1 MFLYFVLVLFSWSH
15 LIQPLKTKNR
25 DFPGA
30 PVVKNL
36 PSNAGHVGSIPGRGT
51 KIPHALRPL
60 RLLEN
65 YWAYKPKLERSLR
78 ATWKDPASH
87 NQDST
92 EPITVIIIII
102 NKKAAGGYRWVRD
115 SPLTFSYLISIL
127 KFLKCATKLL
137 STAVCCRR
145 LA

>member
-1 MFLYFVLVLFSWSH
+1 MFLHFVLVLFSWSH
-15 LIQPLKTKNR
+15 LIQPLKTKNTG
-25 DFPGA
+25 FPVA
-30 PVVKNL
+30 PVVKTL

-51 KIPHALRPL
+51 KIPRALGQLRP
-60 RLLEN
+60 LEN

-87 NQDST
+87 NRDST
-92 EPITVIIIII
+92 EPITVIIII

-137 STAVCCRR
+137 
-145 LA
+145 